1 MDKWNEG
8 RFNTTDGLSLFYRY
22 KKPQRASKNVL
33 LFLHRGHEHSARI
46 VAFAD
51 KISEDDYWCF
61 GMDLRGHGLSEGRRA
76 WARNFDV
83 WVQDLNS
90 FVGHIHHEFGLSS
103 KDSILIANSVGS
115 VTAISWIL
123 NYGPGLKG
131 CILGAPAF
139 SIKLYIPFALSF
151 LKLARKFSD
160 KLFVTS
166 YVRSSLLTRDEAE
179 ARAYDNDSLITKK
192 IGVNILVTLFG
203 TVKNCFNRLKDFET
217 PVLVFTAEKD
227 YIVKNSLHQKFIDG
241 ISSSNKKHIQLADF
255 RHAIFHEKDQHK
267 IISPCQAF
275 IKTQFGLPATQLPAI
290 IPAPREHTIIE
301 HKKLLEK
308 GSTTEQLYYG
318 GYRLLLKNIG
328 KLSHGIST
336 GLKYGFDSGISLD
349 YVYRNRISGANW
361 PGRIIDRVYLNSA
374 GWRGIR
380 QRKLNLKNTLA
391 GILKLLNKHGVEPVV
406 LDIASGPGRYLFE
419 TQQEMPF
426 PVRLLL
432 NDNDSNSL
440 NEAKKIAVDFKARNV
455 TFTHQDA
462 FGINADRIDVA
473 HRPDVIIVSGLF
485 ELYDNNAQVHQA
497 ISQLFNTMNEGGYLI
512 YTGQP
517 WHPQMKL
524 IGRILNNRNGQ
535 RWVMRQRI
543 QHEMDLLV
551 ASAGFNKLNTAAD
564 EHGIFTVSCAQKS
577 DEPR

>member
-1 MDKWNEG
+1 MEKWNEG
-8 RFNTTDGLSLFYRY
+8 QFNTIDGLSLFYRY
-22 KKPQRASKNVL
+22 KKPRKTGKNVL

-46 VAFAD
+46 IPFAN
-51 KISEDDYWCF
+51 KISQDDCWCF
-61 GMDLRGHGLSEGRRA
+61 GMDLRGHGLSEGTRA
-76 WARNFDV
+76 WAENFDV

-115 VTAISWIL
+115 VTAVSWIL

-139 SIKLYIPFALSF
+139 SIKLYIPFALFF
-151 LKLARKFSD
+151 LKLARKFSE

-166 YVRSSLLTRDEAE
+166 YVRSNLLTRDETE
-179 ARAYDNDSLITKK
+179 ARAYDNDHLITRK
-192 IGVNILVTLFG
+192 IGVNILVTLFD

-217 PVLVFTAEKD
+217 PVLMFTAEKD

-241 ISSSNKKHIQLADF
+241 ISSTHKKRIQLADF
-255 RHAIFHEKDQHK
+255 RHAIFHEKDQQK

-275 IKTQFGLPATQLPAI
+275 IKAQFDLPETQLPAV
-290 IPAPREHTIIE
+290 IPLPREHTVVE
-301 HKKLLEK
+301 HKKLLQK
-308 GSTTEQLYYG
+308 GSATEQFYYG
-318 GYRLLLKNIG
+318 SYRLLLKSIG
-328 KLSHGIST
+328 KLSNGVST
-336 GLKYGFDSGISLD
+336 GLKYGFDSGVSLD
-349 YVYRNRISGANW
+349 YIYRNRVSGTNW
-361 PGRIIDRVYLNSA
+361 IGRIIDRTYLNSA

-380 QRKLNLKNTLA
+380 QRKINLKNTLT
-391 GILKLLNKHGVEPVV
+391 GILKLLNKNAIDPVV

-419 TQQEMPF
+419 IQQAMPF

-432 NDNDSNSL
+432 NDNDNNSL
-440 NEAKKIAVDFKARNV
+440 NEAKKIAVDFRARNV
-455 TFTHQDA
+455 SFTHQDA
-462 FGINADRIDVA
+462 FGISADLVGA
-473 HRPDVIIVSGLF
+473 THRPDVIIVSGLF
-485 ELYDNNAQVHQA
+485 ELYDNNIRVHQV
-497 ISQLFNTMNEGGYLI
+497 ISQLFNVMNEGGYLI

-535 RWVMRQRI
+535 RWIMRQRV

-551 ASAGFNKLNTAAD
+551 ASAGFSKLNTSAD
-564 EHGIFTVSCAQKS
+564 EHGIFTVSCAQK
-577 DEPR
+577 PG